1 MHKINKQ
8 KKIGI
13 VFAMRYP
20 SNIGFVWKTIAQTRD
35 LVAGHLEDIAISY
48 ISYPALSNEP
58 AYITSNLKPIEMDF
72 YDQKMDGL
80 IKIEEFIRKNNISII
95 FYMSAL
101 PSTLN
106 LSFLRKLGIKTINT
120 ENDSFDHKI
129 KDAMHVRVAKFI
141 VRRLLKL
148 QLHNLHI
155 ANAQSQSYFLKYHA
169 MIPNNRIVTIING
182 VDCNYYKPG
191 DRLKALDKLKLDA
204 SRIWILCVSQARK
217 EKRIDWIIN
226 SAEKLIN
233 SNTHNK
239 IGFIYVGDGPEK
251 NNLETLARELKLND
265 NFLFAGQQN
274 SLIDYYQASSIM
286 VHAASRESFGL
297 VVVEAMACGLP
308 VVATAAAGPAEI
320 VEDGITGQLVD
331 INDQAMFQS
340 AIERYVKDEGL
351 RISHGK
357 NGQVRAVS
365 HFSIDRQAQEI
376 AGATRKFINEF

>member
-1 MHKINKQ
+1 MHKINNR
-8 KKIGI
+8 KIGI

-35 LVAGHLEDIAISY
+35 IVAGHLEDIAISY
-48 ISYPALSNEP
+48 IAYPTLSSEP
-58 AYITSNLKPIEMDF
+58 AYITSNLTPIEIDF

-80 IKIEEFIRKNNISII
+80 IKIEKFIRNNNISII

-106 LSFLRKLGIKTINT
+106 LPYLRKLGIKTINT
-120 ENDSFDHKI
+120 ENDSFDHKT
-129 KDAMHVRVAKFI
+129 KDAIHVRFAKFI

-155 ANAQSQSYFLKYHA
+155 ANAQSQSHFLKYHA
-169 MIPNNRIVTIING
+169 MIPNNRIVTIVNG
-182 VDCNYYKPG
+182 VDCNYYQPG
-191 DRLKALDKLKLDA
+191 DRLQALDKLKLDA
-204 SRIWILCVSQARK
+204 KRIWILCVSQARK

-226 SAEKLIN
+226 SARKLIN
-233 SNTHNK
+233 SNAN

-251 NNLETLARELKLND
+251 NKLEKMTKELKINND
-265 NFLFAGQQN
+265 FIFAGKQN
-274 SLIDYYQASSIM
+274 SLVDYYQASSIM

-320 VEDGITGQLVD
+320 VEDGLTGQLVD
-331 INDQAMFQS
+331 IDDQAMFES

-351 RISHGK
+351 RISHGN
-357 NGQVRAVS
+357 NGRVRAVS

-376 AGATRKFINEF
+376 ADVTRKFINKF